1 MSHIHTLR
9 SYVLGS
15 WHEASSDFVPLINPS
30 TEEEIARVSST
41 GIDFKAVL
49 KYAREQGGPALRSKT
64 FGERAAMLK
73 ELSKALREFRD
84 ELLELS
90 RLNAGTTG
98 PDGSFD
104 IDGAGG
110 TLAYYASVGK
120 KLGARR
126 ALLDD
131 DGVQLAKT
139 EAFWSCHARV
149 PRHGVVVAINA
160 FNFPA
165 WGLAEKAACAWLAG
179 VPVIAKP
186 ATATAWITERWV
198 EILVGTG
205 VLPDGALQLI
215 CGSTGDLLAQLGSQ
229 DLLAFTG
236 SADTALRLRGG
247 DNLLR
252 CSTRVNVE
260 ADSLNAAV
268 LAPGVVP
275 GSDLYGLFIK
285 DVCREMTQKAGQKC
299 TAVRRIFVPQDQ
311 LDSVQHDLV
320 VRLRKVVTGNPADES
335 VRMGPLATA
344 QQLVDA
350 EHGVDELEGDG
361 AVKIYGN
368 GKRTDGIGSESGKG
382 FFFGPVLLR
391 LDDALDAELVHQR
404 EVFGPVATLMPYDG
418 KAGHAAKLVAL
429 AQGTLVTSVY
439 GDDSAWL
446 ADFSAEVSPYTGRI
460 YVGSS
465 ESAGFGSGAA
475 LPQSQHG
482 GPGRA
487 GGGSELGGLAGLDP
501 YLQRVA
507 LQGDRAVV
515 ESLLGEETES
525 DPS

>member
-1 MSHIHTLR
+1 MSQAHTLR

-15 WHEASSDFVPLINPS
+15 WHEAAGDFVPLVDPS
-30 TEEEIARVSST
+30 TEEQIARVSSS
-41 GIDFKAVL
+41 GIDFKSVL
-49 KYAREQGGPALRSKT
+49 KYARDHGGPSLRAMT
-64 FGERAAMLK
+64 FAERAAMLK
-73 ELSKALREFRD
+73 ELSKALRGHRD

-90 RLNAGTTG
+90 RRNAGTTD
-98 PDGSFD
+98 PDGAFD

-120 KLGARR
+120 KLGHRH
-126 ALLDD
+126 ALPDD

-139 EAFWSCHARV
+139 EAFWACHARV
-149 PRHGVVVAINA
+149 PRHGVAVAINA
-160 FNFPA
+160 FNFPT

-186 ATATAWITERWV
+186 ATATAWVTERWV
-198 EILVGTG
+198 EILIETG

-215 CGSTGDLLAQLGSQ
+215 CGSTGDLLSHLQSQ

-236 SADTALRLRGG
+236 SADTALKLRGG

-252 CSTRVNVE
+252 CSTRINVE

-268 LAPGVVP
+268 LAPGVGP
-275 GSDLYGLFIK
+275 DDDLYGLFIK
-285 DVCREMTQKAGQKC
+285 DVCREITQKSGQKC
-299 TAVRRIFVPQDQ
+299 TAVRRIFVPRDQ

-320 VRLRKVVTGNPADES
+320 VRLRKTVTGNPADES
-335 VRMGPLATA
+335 VRMGPLASG
-344 QQLVDA
+344 QQLFDA

-361 AVKIYGN
+361 AVKIYGS
-368 GKRTDGIGSESGKG
+368 GKRCDGVGSEKGKG

-391 LDDALDAELVHQR
+391 LDEPADAELVHKR

-418 KAGHAAKLVAL
+418 NAEQAARFVAL
-429 AQGTLVTSVY
+429 ADGTLVTSVY
-439 GDDSAWL
+439 GDDAAWL
-446 ADFSAEVSPYTGRI
+446 AEFTAGASPFTGRV

-465 ESAGFGSGAA
+465 GSAGFGSGAA

-487 GGGSELGGLAGLDP
+487 GGGSELGGLAGIEP

-507 LQGDRAVV
+507 LQGDRAMV
-515 ESLLGEETES
+515 ETLLGAEKDSGS
-525 DPS
+525 D